1 MCTKEE
7 KKGRMQATVDDKECN
22 EVNKKEEKSMEV
34 VYYKFIQ

>member
-1 MCTKEE
+1 
-7 KKGRMQATVDDKECN
+7 MQATVDDKECN